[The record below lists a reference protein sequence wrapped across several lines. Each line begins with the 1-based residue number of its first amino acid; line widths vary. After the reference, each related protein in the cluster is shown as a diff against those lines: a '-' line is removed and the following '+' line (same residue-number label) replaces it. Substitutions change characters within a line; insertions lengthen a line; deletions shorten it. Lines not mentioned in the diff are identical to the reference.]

1 MTSKFRPFP
10 FFFAVL
16 GMVLLSLL
24 TYNINNSRFADWDES
39 RHIVSAL
46 QMLQS
51 GNYIVNK
58 WGAAVDMWNLKPPV
72 SFWSLVI
79 TSKIFGISLIT
90 MRIPSILSGMLL
102 FAICAYFL
110 NKRYNFI
117 ASLCFMLLFIS
128 CSKLITY
135 HSFRSADPDAI
146 YLLFI
151 VLSVVILSFNCKTRN
166 IAFAAFLVSLAFLT
180 KSWHALSIGFA
191 FITAYFYQVK
201 DRNLNFKSFIF
212 PIICVSIPVIL
223 WLIARYQY
231 DKFDFI
237 IKMIDYDLLHRS
249 SVQIEGHITSK
260 WYYLDILY
268 ENHFLLLI
276 AFVSS
281 LAISILS
288 NGVKSTFSY
297 DVNIILISILTLF
310 AFFTLAQTRL
320 SWYGYP
326 HTLLMCYATAIL
338 IGKSK
343 HSWVLVVLV
352 ILPGSIIQLNSIY
365 REISTYR
372 LPDMYYQLSMIN
384 KDGKG
389 AIYTPQKISQ
399 SERAAL
405 MVYGGFSQEQI
416 KISGH
421 DSGYYLLKRSNDTF
435 DGPKDKCMLISRG
448 NEFNIHTCKD

>member
-102 FAICAYFL
+102 FAICAYSL

-128 CSKLITY
+128 CSELIAY

-146 YLLFI
+146 ELNTNQLVYIEIVF

-212 PIICVSIPVIL
+212 PIICNMIIHLCWIP
-223 WLIARYQY
+223 
-231 DKFDFI
+231 
-237 IKMIDYDLLHRS
+237 
-249 SVQIEGHITSK
+249 
-260 WYYLDILY
+260 
-268 ENHFLLLI
+268 
-276 AFVSS
+276 
-281 LAISILS
+281 
-288 NGVKSTFSY
+288 
-297 DVNIILISILTLF
+297 
-310 AFFTLAQTRL
+310 
-320 SWYGYP
+320 
-326 HTLLMCYATAIL
+326 
-338 IGKSK
+338 
-343 HSWVLVVLV
+343 
-352 ILPGSIIQLNSIY
+352 
-365 REISTYR
+365 
-372 LPDMYYQLSMIN
+372 
-384 KDGKG
+384 
-389 AIYTPQKISQ
+389 
-399 SERAAL
+399 
-405 MVYGGFSQEQI
+405 
-416 KISGH
+416 
-421 DSGYYLLKRSNDTF
+421 
-435 DGPKDKCMLISRG
+435 
-448 NEFNIHTCKD
+448 